1 MENEQLNEEQL
12 YFKNKYLK
20 YKLKYLTLKQQQ
32 EGGLSLTMPKFI
44 TKIAR
49 NYTQNNKFEIQK
61 IKDYLDTYGKTED
74 KTKKDNTYKY
84 KILETINNKLSASRK
99 IDATIDK
106 VINDGINDKTD
117 KDKVTDPDKNKKL
130 EELRPYLKQLI
141 IDYNE
146 YKAKLDNFNPKT
158 TIQGI
163 ERECTCHTIIKKDIL
178 TKIQKEFKNNI
189 IIDKAIDAVLKN
201 NKDLENDKENLRSY
215 LTKLLNNYVTN
226 QAVTNNV

>member
-1 MENEQLNEEQL
+1 MVEEQLNEEQL

-20 YKLKYLTLKQQQ
+20 YKLKYLTLKEQQ

-44 TKIAR
+44 TKIVR
-49 NYTQNNKFEIQK
+49 NIKANYNFETKKIMEYLDKYGKDEDIDKKNEIYTKKIFDK
-61 IKDYLDTYGKTED
+61 IKS
-74 KTKKDNTYKY
+74 N
-84 KILETINNKLSASRK
+84 LSKFQSME
-99 IDATIDK
+99 ATIDK
-106 VINDGINDKTD
+106 VISKELKNDK
-117 KDKVTDPDKNKKL
+117 NI
-130 EELRPYLKQLI
+130 EQLRTYVKESI
-141 IDYNE
+141 ISYNE
-146 YKAKLDNFNPKT
+146 HKAKLDNFNPKT

-215 LTKLLNNYVTN
+215 LTKLLNNYITN
-226 QAVTNNV
+226 QAVTNQEVTNQAVN